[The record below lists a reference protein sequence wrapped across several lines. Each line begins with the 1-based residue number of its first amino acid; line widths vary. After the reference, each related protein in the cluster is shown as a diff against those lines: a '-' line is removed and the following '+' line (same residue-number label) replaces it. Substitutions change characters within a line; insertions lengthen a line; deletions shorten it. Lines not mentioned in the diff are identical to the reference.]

1 MEEAS
6 LATFDT
12 ESLEFPKNTTMEP
25 TLNLRPAST

>member
-6 LATFDT
+6 LATSNI

-25 TLNLRPAST
+25 TLSLRPASI